1 MAGNPRDFVDVPL
14 ERYDSTE
21 SEGSEEFDRVPT
33 TVEYILR
40 IDEGGKRRQLV
51 TKLKEGREL
60 PYSKNVGGENIW
72 LPQVVS
78 FKCYNNFLLFQDTIL
93 YSTEI

>member
-21 SEGSEEFDRVPT
+21 SEESEKEFEFDRVPT
-33 TVEYILR
+33 TAEYILR

-60 PYSKNVGGENIW
+60 PYSKNVGGERRFVI
-72 LPQVVS
+72 
-78 FKCYNNFLLFQDTIL
+78 
-93 YSTEI
+93 